1 MAKRW
6 FVDTAYV
13 LAMANVRDMHHARA
27 EALATRVQQ
36 EHIELVTTQAILL
49 EVASALSP
57 LSCRKLAV
65 TLVEDIRDGSVVFA
79 LTPGLLSD
87 AWDMYKRHMDKEWS
101 WVDTISFV
109 VMRREGIR
117 EALTSD
123 HHFEQASFRALL
135 VADEAS

>member
-1 MAKRW
+1 MAERW

-13 LAMANVRDMHHARA
+13 LAMANLRDAHHARA
-27 EALATRVQQ
+27 EALATRVQR
-36 EHIELVTTQAILL
+36 EHVELVTTQAVLL

-57 LSCRKLAV
+57 LSSRRSAV
-65 TLVEDIRDGSVVFA
+65 TLVEDIRDGSVVFP

-87 AWDMYKRHMDKEWS
+87 AWEMYKRHMDKEWS

-109 VMRREGIR
+109 VMRREGMT

-123 HHFEQASFRALL
+123 HHFGQASFRALL
-135 VADEAS
+135 APDGGA